1 VGRNRTGIDGFA
13 GRCMTILP
21 PRHRR
26 QLKPRSPAGGP
37 PGLQVAK
44 RGSEASLRARKL
56 RPWRAGY
63 SIRLDGTE
71 KPPERLGRGA
81 RQPGGPG
88 PPLRIHSRGISSTR
102 TAVAAGPPA
111 PATSCQPRPGPFIRC
126 DTKRYNSLVS
136 AGRGP
141 GTRIAPGPRMPG
153 GDRVARCTR
162 RGSQVRLDLQPR
174 GAARVVRRNRPFGNR
189 DGALL
194 RS

>member
-21 PRHRR
+21 PRHPR

-102 TAVAAGPPA
+102 TAVAAGPPGSRNQL
-111 PATSCQPRPGPFIRC
+111 PTATGAIYPLRYKAIQFSCERRSRTGYKDR
-126 DTKRYNSLVS
+126 
-136 AGRGP
+136 AGAANARRRSRGP
-141 GTRIAPGPRMPG
+141 VHTAGLRKSASIFNLA
-153 GDRVARCTR
+153 
-162 RGSQVRLDLQPR
+162 
-174 GAARVVRRNRPFGNR
+174 VRRV
-189 DGALL
+189 
-194 RS
+194 S